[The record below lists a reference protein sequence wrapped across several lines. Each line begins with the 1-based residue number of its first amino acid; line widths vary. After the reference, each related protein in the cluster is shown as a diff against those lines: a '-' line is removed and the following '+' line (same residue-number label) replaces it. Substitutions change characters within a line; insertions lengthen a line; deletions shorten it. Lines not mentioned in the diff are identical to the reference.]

1 MDTQELK
8 KFTGKKTVREAKMT
22 LGYWLSLVYSAA
34 YDPLG
39 EVGIDVIDRFRVM
52 WMTDD
57 SYKVTRWKS
66 RGEWETWTAM
76 TPDQALKYVKNPA
89 LVMEQSGLLEGYSTM
104 PFDNR
109 VMMLPWINPNDVEEL
124 CKVAISE
131 RVARDQSDLAKD
143 KQLEKKVWSKNG
155 MKQIIHTG
163 HVTFDYQTSMIATGN
178 NWGNTIHGNYIR
190 PYTEVYNGA
199 MVYRK
204 PGHLQEFDL
213 AYYRDIGAPAKV
225 LDAVRKEARNKQV
238 IFYALFHFYAQRG
251 YQRRVIHGYVLTTED
266 YRLIRTW
273 NTGPSYKSHFVID
286 GCLPY
291 LAWVGDLDETPLA

>member
-39 EVGIDVIDRFRVM
+39 EVGIDVIDRWRVM

-57 SYKVTRWKS
+57 SYNVMRWKS

-89 LVMEQSGLLEGYSTM
+89 LVMVQSGLLESYSST
-104 PFDNR
+104 PFNNR
-109 VMMLPWINPNDVEEL
+109 VMLLTWIDPNDVDAL
-124 CKVAISE
+124 YNAAIAEDSE
-131 RVARDQSDLAKD
+131 KD
-143 KQLEKKVWSKNG
+143 KRESSKDSYLQKKVWSKDGNK
-155 MKQIIHTG
+155 MIITTG
-163 HVTFDYQTSMIATGN
+163 HVRFDKQTNALGTGN
-178 NWGNTIHGNYIR
+178 YWANTMHGGFIR
-190 PYTEVYNGA
+190 PFTEVYNGA
-199 MVYRK
+199 MVYEK

-213 AYYRDIGAPAKV
+213 AYYKDIGTPHEV
-225 LDAVRKEARNKQV
+225 LDAVRKEARDKSV
-238 IFYALFHFYAQRG
+238 IFYVLFHFYTRRG
-251 YQRRVIHGYVLTTED
+251 YQQRIIHGYILTTTD
-266 YRLIRTW
+266 YRLIKYW
-273 NTGPSYKSHFVID
+273 NTGPTYKSYFVID

-291 LAWVGDLDETPLA
+291 LAWVGDNAPMA